1 MSDDLKQE
9 VEEEQVINE
18 ESAPVDDDS
27 SDVSEAEDLQKRIQ
41 ELEEENSEL
50 KNQYLRKQA
59 DFENY
64 RKRMARE
71 KQEAIKY
78 ANTSLL
84 TDLIGVIDNFEL
96 AIKSTESSQDFN
108 SFHEGIQMIEKQ
120 FTSMLEQ
127 KHGLTRY
134 ESTGEVFDPSKH
146 EAIAMTDSEEHTE
159 SVVLED
165 FQKGY
170 LLNDRVIR
178 PAKVRV
184 ANPKA
189 PVEESTDNDE
199 NEE

>member
-1 MSDDLKQE
+1 MSDELDQE
-9 VEEEQVINE
+9 VEEKEEVTE
-18 ESAPVDDDS
+18 ESTPEEEVQDTA
-27 SDVSEAEDLQKRIQ
+27 SESTEGEILQRRIAD
-41 ELEEENSEL
+41 LEEENSDL

-71 KQEAIKY
+71 KQDAIKY

-84 TDLIGVIDNFEL
+84 TDLIEIIDNFER
-96 AIKSTESSQDFN
+96 AIKSSESSQDYS
-108 SFHEGIQMIEKQ
+108 SFHQGIQMIEKQ
-120 FTSMLEQ
+120 FVSMLEQ
-127 KHGLTRY
+127 KYGLTRF
-134 ESTGEVFDPSKH
+134 EAEGEVFDPSKH
-146 EAIAMTDSEEHTE
+146 EAIAMTDSEEHSE

-170 LLNDRVIR
+170 LLNDRVLR

-189 PVEESTDNDE
+189 AAEESAQDAE
-199 NEE
+199 